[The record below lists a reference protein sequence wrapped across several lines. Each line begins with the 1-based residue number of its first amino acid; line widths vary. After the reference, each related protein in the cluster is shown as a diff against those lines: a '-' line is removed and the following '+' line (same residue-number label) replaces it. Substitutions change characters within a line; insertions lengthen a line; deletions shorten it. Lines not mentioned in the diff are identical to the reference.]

1 MTFRRLRAVPDASAI
16 RRIAVISIAF
26 LVVRIA
32 TAALL
37 RDPGYTDSYYFSD
50 VATRLV
56 AGQGL
61 TADFLWSPIE
71 APDRFRLALPVASHL
86 FWVPLP
92 TALAA
97 FGIALVGPLV
107 GLFTAAQLPFLILSV
122 LVPAVAFI
130 AARSLGAT
138 DRAALL
144 TATITGLG
152 TVLAPF
158 VVAVD
163 AIAPAALI
171 GTAFF
176 LAFARAAE
184 GSVRA
189 GLAAGALVGLL
200 YLARSEGALFGL
212 ALLALLL

>member
-32 TAALL
+32 TASLL
-37 RDPGYTDSYYFSD
+37 RDPGYTDAYYFSG
-50 VATRLV
+50 VATRLA

-71 APDRFRLALPVASHL
+71 GPDPVHLALPVASHL

-97 FGIALVGPLV
+97 FGIALAGPLV
-107 GLFTAAQLPFLILSV
+107 GVFTSAQLPFLILSA
-122 LVPAVAFI
+122 LVPAAAFI

-144 TATITGLG
+144 TATVAGMG

-158 VVAVD
+158 LVSVD

-176 LAFARAAE
+176 LAF
-184 GSVRA
+184 
-189 GLAAGALVGLL
+189 
-200 YLARSEGALFGL
+200 
-212 ALLALLL
+212 